1 LIGVNS
7 RLMVTKVSLNEDLK
21 KEEFEKRESQ
31 EMSTQIIGSEAEQ
44 EKSGLK
50 EIETL
55 QEGDLSDDIKEAHE
69 INESDKGN
77 LPQAAVHCHD
87 EDDLDGLKNN
97 IEIQGQGDL
106 IKERFLL
113 NDINEANVISEI
125 ELENPAD
132 SKEQNG
138 DEYCTKIK
146 KTTMKEKCTK
156 EDSLLSSVATKTPEA
171 EKILDGKHNGNSTP
185 RNQETEVV
193 ESQRNEHTKTQPALT
208 KTAPGSNE
216 MKRSPSFTF
225 KDLAKKLSSGRRSR
239 SDSEESG
246 SETGLETNANKVML
260 DAEGLEITQWT
271 LVVDRPKQWHYCWHI
286 LRPEMTILH

>member
-31 EMSTQIIGSEAEQ
+31 EMSTQIIGSE

-55 QEGDLSDDIKEAHE
+55 QEGDLSDDIKKAHE

-77 LPQAAVHCHD
+77 LPQAVEHSHD
-87 EDDLDGLKNN
+87 GDDLDGLKNN
-97 IEIQGQGDL
+97 IEIQGQGDV
-106 IKERFLL
+106 IKERFPL
-113 NDINEANVISEI
+113 NDIKEPNVIAEI

-138 DEYCTKIK
+138 DKFCTKIK

-156 EDSLLSSVATKTPEA
+156 EDDSSLSSVMTKTPEA

-185 RNQETEVV
+185 RNQEREVV
-193 ESQRNEHTKTQPALT
+193 ESQRNEHTKTQQALK